1 MQCMQQLE
9 HFACLL
15 EPCRYWLSSVVITY
29 GQSVSSVTVCIP
41 AAAIRC
47 KDTVPSKTNPT
58 TYVSVST
65 PVGIVKFL
73 LPEVTLS
80 VFHAELCAYMP
91 PTMLSCAS
99 AYLAGNLRCNS
110 NAYCYALDTYKDGF
124 CAPGSSDGTD
134 LEMGTA
140 DRITCTLLI
149 KALIAD
155 GAKQVNKSDL
165 GREPSK
171 GHYIAAMARPSDCN
185 PFTCWTTDFNMAR
198 KDSNGYWSW
207 KMPAGPASNRD
218 LYDNLIMDIQNATL
232 PAHYDDFCGYFL
244 VNNNTMT
251 VGGSFG
257 SDYFP
262 ELTNSTVRQ
271 QYSTSPGVTASVV
284 PLAYNETTDGA
295 FDADSLREQAQD
307 RLWRSKKGMPE
318 WDEFYA
324 GLSENSPSPSIS
336 EDGNTG
342 FSTTGSSN
350 VVGTGTNVGTGSSSR
365 TGNEGVVTPS
375 TFGRKMLRN
384 AS

>member
-1 MQCMQQLE
+1 MTKIWNSIAWSLAALLLILATHRATAQPPQLDL
-9 HFACLL
+9 AKWNQAVKL
-15 EPCRYWLSSVVITY
+15 
-29 GQSVSSVTVCIP
+29 SVSGFTADDHPKWVGYSSTCQRTGFDSDPVKAQLNDCFYNGSIS
-41 AAAIRC
+41 AAYSYW
-47 KDTVPSKTNPT
+47 VKT
-58 TYVSVST
+58 
-65 PVGIVKFL
+65 
-73 LPEVTLS
+73 E
-80 VFHAELCAYMP
+80 
-91 PTMLSCAS
+91 
-99 AYLAGNLRCNS
+99 GNLRCNS